1 MDIPLKFEPSS
12 NRIGRDCPT
21 AAIRLAKPERLSLR
35 PLKRKQVRMLATK
48 FDQIQK
54 FGSCHLNIS
63 RLQREPFNIQLF
75 VQHLIEG
82 LECTL
87 FLLQVT
93 HHLDLHTVMH
103 IIIDVRTCPREKT
116 SGTSFNRIQMHG
128 NVKTLLMWLNSQSQT
143 SISFDLLDFKA
154 ARDFRMYFQLSL
166 QVFEKLLQHRLG
178 RNGHAL

>member
-21 AAIRLAKPERLSLR
+21 AAISLTKPERLSLR

-54 FGSCHLNIS
+54 FGSCHLNIR

-75 VQHLIEG
+75 VQHCIEG

-103 IIIDVRTCPREKT
+103 IIIDVRTSPRKKT
-116 SGTSFNRIQMHG
+116 SGTSFHGIQMHG
-128 NVKTLLMWLNSQSQT
+128 NVKILLLWLNSQGQT
-143 SISFDLLDFKA
+143 SFAIHLPDFKA
-154 ARDFRMYFQLSL
+154 SRDFGMYFQLSL

-178 RNGHAL
+178 GDWHTL